1 VQPGYVV
8 SYAGAYERFFLFDN
22 RGPVDENAS
31 PRRPGLAQLF
41 YAMISRRISGLLAA
55 LACIAAC
62 GDPQPG
68 DEPAG
73 TTPEPGVMTAATVGA
88 QVVLPTSDYLKL
100 PEYQNADREY
110 GTRLAMQCRAC
121 HSFEP
126 GGPSI
131 SGPNLY
137 GLFGRGVGKVDGYPY
152 STALD
157 EADFI
162 WTPEALDAWLE
173 QPTRFLP
180 GNRMAYPGLRE
191 KGDRQAVIAE
201 ILRLTDDSVPRGNQ

>member
-1 VQPGYVV
+1 V
-8 SYAGAYERFFLFDN
+8 SHAGACERFFLFDN

-31 PRRPGLAQLF
+31 LRRPGLAQLF
-41 YAMISRRISGLLAA
+41 YAMISRRTSGLLAA
-55 LACIAAC
+55 LAWIAAC
-62 GDPQPG
+62 GGPQPG
-68 DEPAG
+68 DESAG
-73 TTPEPGVMTAATVGA
+73 TTPEPGVMTAATLGA

-110 GTRLAMQCRAC
+110 GARLAMQCRAC

-152 STALD
+152 SSALD
-157 EADFI
+157 EADFV

-180 GNRMAYPGLRE
+180 GNRMAYPGLRKKE
-191 KGDRQAVIAE
+191 DRDALIAE
-201 ILRLTDDSVPRGNQ
+201 LLRLTDDSVPRGNQ